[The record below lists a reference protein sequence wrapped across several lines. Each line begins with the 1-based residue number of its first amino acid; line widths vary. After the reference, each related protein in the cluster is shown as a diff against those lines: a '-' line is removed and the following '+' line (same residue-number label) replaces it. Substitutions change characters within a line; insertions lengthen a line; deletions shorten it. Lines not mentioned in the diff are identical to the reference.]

1 MVLFISMSD
10 KVAIFFSLLS
20 VNYEIVKRSFFFYVV
35 LLYKFHYFFFKFD
48 CLLKESSTI
57 SNGGI

>member
-35 LLYKFHYFFFKFD
+35 LLYKFHYIFFKFD

>member
-1 MVLFISMSD
+1 MILFISMSD

-20 VNYEIVKRSFFFYVV
+20 VNYEIVKRSFFYVV
-35 LLYKFHYFFFKFD
+35 LLYKFHFFFKFD
-48 CLLKESSTI
+48 CLLKESTTI